1 MVRQAHALEGVAAVL
16 DVETEE
22 ALRSAVGA
30 ATMLGPDRARAL
42 LRLSDEQLGHLFK
55 VGIAQVIDLA
65 GTITFGIAAAA
76 TRDRQPSVR
85 RKPPARPAVRRQ
97 VIDNLGYHG
106 AGTCPSSG
114 RASRCP

>member
-1 MVRQAHALEGVAAVL
+1 MVRQAHALEGAAAVL

-55 VGIAQVIDLA
+55 VGIAQVID
-65 GTITFGIAAAA
+65 
-76 TRDRQPSVR
+76 
-85 RKPPARPAVRRQ
+85 
-97 VIDNLGYHG
+97 
-106 AGTCPSSG
+106 
-114 RASRCP
+114 